1 VSVANTSQHLRQ
13 LRQAGLVSCRKVGLT
28 VFYDLSGNDVIGL
41 LDALRGVAER
51 QVADVEK
58 LVNTYLTVKDELE
71 LLAGR
76 NAHQTY
82 LEREAVSFE

>member
-1 VSVANTSQHLRQ
+1 
-13 LRQAGLVSCRKVGLT
+13 
-28 VFYDLSGNDVIGL
+28 
-41 LDALRGVAER
+41 
-51 QVADVEK
+51 VEK